1 MTVVLSTKTLVLPMQ
16 KRYQTQD
23 IVKLVLKR
31 TENCRYGGL
40 PEKKGHICYVPGWLI
55 LAKFLKNK
63 EKGCFWPMKRV
74 QNRYRYC
81 KPGVGTRADI

>member
-31 TENCRYGGL
+31 TEYCRFGGL
-40 PEKKGHICYVPGWLI
+40 PEKKPYVT
-55 LAKFLKNK
+55 F
-63 EKGCFWPMKRV
+63 
-74 QNRYRYC
+74 
-81 KPGVGTRADI
+81 

>member
-31 TENCRYGGL
+31 TANCRFGGL
-40 PEKKGHICYVPGWLI
+40 PEKKPICRLGDFESNPL
-55 LAKFLKNK
+55 
-63 EKGCFWPMKRV
+63 M
-74 QNRYRYC
+74 YRT
-81 KPGVGTRADI
+81 VSLVHN

>member
-31 TENCRYGGL
+31 TANCRFGGL
-40 PEKKGHICYVPGWLI
+40 PEKKPMCRLGDFESNPLKFTIRKSST
-55 LAKFLKNK
+55 AKIR
-63 EKGCFWPMKRV
+63 G
-74 QNRYRYC
+74 QH
-81 KPGVGTRADI
+81 